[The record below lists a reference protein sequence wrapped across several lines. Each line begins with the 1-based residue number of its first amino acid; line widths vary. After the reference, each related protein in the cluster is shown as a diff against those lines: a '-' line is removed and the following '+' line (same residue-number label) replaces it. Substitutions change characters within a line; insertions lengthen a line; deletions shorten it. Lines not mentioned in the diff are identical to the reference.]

1 MHYQSRNWGQCFR
14 NCNLTFEWPPFFLC
28 FVLWHSSILVPLHP
42 KILIPLRE
50 MGWDVRVVVLL
61 SAITAFFGLPGEMT
75 SFPCIFASHHSCF
88 SLLWSILSVCLP
100 GYEHFWSFFFLES
113 NPNTKCS
120 MHTRTRLGKE
130 AWNLQEDHHAAS
142 CHNSIISIKG
152 QKILQS
158 MHQLVSR
165 LPTLSVIF
173 FKFRLHENWE
183 SGCPQFAPPCSD
195 ATAKLSMLQRYMK
208 W

>member
-1 MHYQSRNWGQCFR
+1 MFCPLALFHFSALTPK
-14 NCNLTFEWPPFFLC
+14 NLNTPQGDGVGCKSSGFALSYHC
-28 FVLWHSSILVPLHP
+28 LLWFTRGDDLFPLH
-42 KILIPLRE
+42 I
-50 MGWDVRVVVLL
+50 
-61 SAITAFFGLPGEMT
+61 
-75 SFPCIFASHHSCF
+75 
-88 SLLWSILSVCLP
+88 CLP
-100 GYEHFWSFFFLES
+100 PLLFQLALIHSICLPTWLWTFLVFFFLES

-165 LPTLSVIF
+165 LPTLFVVF